1 MSDTSRELYDGAV
14 QLPSSDQPE
23 EALSD
28 YEDLAEAWVRR
39 GWLMRAIALCKVILR
54 LEPDHEPTRRLLAG
68 LDARKM
74 EPMGRVPALETD
86 WNEGGASRP
95 VSLLARLGEKE
106 FLSVME
112 ALELRDFHSGE
123 TIVEEGEPGNSMF
136 AIVEGSVEVVRTLKS
151 GRRRTVAF
159 LGEGDFFGEMSIL
172 SGVPRL
178 ASVKAFER
186 TAVLELS
193 RERLQRIIQRYP
205 SVEEMLRAYQHEHL
219 LSDVLRG
226 NPLFRLL
233 PPERRA
239 ALGREFQLR
248 ARAKGATLLEQG
260 KPVDALYLLLRG
272 RCQVLHRHPDGSERL
287 LRTLEE
293 GDLFGEIS
301 LMLGLTAT
309 ATVRAE
315 TTCLLLR
322 LDWASC
328 DRFLMDQPGL
338 CDALSRMSNER
349 LLYSSELFLET
360 PAHGEAPAHP
370 PKTFSTARTA
380 VLKVIEEQGPRT
392 GWRAPPHP

>member
-1 MSDTSRELYDGAV
+1 MSDTSRELNDGAV
-14 QLPSSDQPE
+14 QRSSSEQPE
-23 EALSD
+23 EVLLD
-28 YEDLAEAWVRR
+28 YEYLAEAWAQR
-39 GWLMRAIALCKVILR
+39 GWVMRAIALCKVILR
-54 LEPDHEPTRRLLAG
+54 LEPAHAPTRRLLAELDVRKREPLAPSEPSVPMPMEQG
-68 LDARKM
+68 LAH
-74 EPMGRVPALETD
+74 ETG
-86 WNEGGASRP
+86 WNEGGTSQP
-95 VSLLARLGEKE
+95 VSLLAQLGEEE

-112 ALELRDFHSGE
+112 ALELREFHSGE
-123 TIVEEGEPGNSMF
+123 TIVEEGEPGDSMF
-136 AIVEGSVEVVRTLKS
+136 AIVEGSVEVVRTLTS

-193 RERLQRIIQRYP
+193 RERLEQITQQYP
-205 SVEEMLRAYQHEHL
+205 SVAEMLKAYHHERL

-239 ALGREFQLR
+239 TLAREFQLR
-248 ARAKGATLLEQG
+248 ARAKGAILLEQG
-260 KPVDALYLLLRG
+260 QPVDGLYLLLRG
-272 RCQVLHRHPDGSERL
+272 RCQVLHRHPDGSERV

-293 GDLFGEIS
+293 GDVFGEIS

-322 LDWASC
+322 LDWGSC
-328 DRFLMDQPGL
+328 DRFLMDQRGL
-338 CDALSRMSNER
+338 CDALSRMGNER
-349 LLYSSELFLET
+349 LLYSSRLFLET
-360 PAHGEAPAHP
+360 AARAEAPP
-370 PKTFSTARTA
+370 ST
-380 VLKVIEEQGPRT
+380 
-392 GWRAPPHP
+392 

>member
-1 MSDTSRELYDGAV
+1 MSSDTSRELHDEAV
-14 QLPSSDQPE
+14 QLPSSEQPE
-23 EALSD
+23 ESLSD
-28 YEDLAEAWVRR
+28 YEHLAETWARR
-39 GWLMRAIALCKVILR
+39 GWLMRAISLCKVILR
-54 LEPDHEPTRRLLAG
+54 FEPDHEPTRRLLAEF
-68 LDARKM
+68 DVRKM
-74 EPMGRVPALETD
+74 ALLAKLGLSVPMPMGQVSAHQTGQA
-86 WNEGGASRP
+86 EGRTSQR
-95 VSLLARLGEKE
+95 VSLLSRLGEKE

-112 ALELRDFHSGE
+112 ALELREFHAGE
-123 TIVEEGEPGNSMF
+123 TIVEEGEPGDSMF

-159 LGEGDFFGEMSIL
+159 MGEGDFFGEMSIL

-193 RERLQRIIQRYP
+193 RERLERLIQRYP
-205 SVEEMLRAYQHEHL
+205 SVAQMLRAYHHEHL

-239 ALGREFQLR
+239 ALAGEFQLR
-248 ARAKGATLLEQG
+248 ARAKGAILLEQG
-260 KPVDALYLLLRG
+260 TPVDALYLLLRG

-293 GDLFGEIS
+293 GDIFGEIS

-322 LDWASC
+322 LDWGSC

-338 CDALSRMSNER
+338 CDALSRMSNDR
-349 LLYSSELFLET
+349 ILYSSGLFLE
-360 PAHGEAPAHP
+360 PAARGEAPRR
-370 PKTFSTARTA
+370 S
-380 VLKVIEEQGPRT
+380 
-392 GWRAPPHP
+392 